1 MKTSFFM
8 QCSLWR
14 LSVQASLD
22 FFMLCA
28 IWYHK
33 CNLKNENNINVIFYI
48 FKIVQMEPNRAK
60 RLIEVL
66 FNVDKIYNGDVEIK

>member
-1 MKTSFFM
+1 
-8 QCSLWR
+8 
-14 LSVQASLD
+14 
-22 FFMLCA
+22 MLCA

-33 CNLKNENNINVIFYI
+33 CNLKNENNNVIFYI

-66 FNVDKIYNGDVEIK
+66 FNVDRIYNGDVERK

>member
-1 MKTSFFM
+1 
-8 QCSLWR
+8 
-14 LSVQASLD
+14 
-22 FFMLCA
+22 MLCA
-28 IWYHK
+28 IWCHK
-33 CNLKNENNINVIFYI
+33 CNLKNENNVNVIFYI